1 VLKSDYIWRRIGRTA
16 GLTAMTLMAGVAGV
30 AIPTNAAASVSA
42 APHQALRAH
51 RVASPHRLRP
61 RPHGASPHII
71 TGPLI
76 NGGGPVQSAPR
87 VYVDFWH
94 WTSDPS
100 GEAPYL
106 RRFLSAVGGTS
117 WLATVH
123 QYGAAWSGQLLA
135 GTWSDPNLVPSS
147 PTDAQIQA
155 EAVVAAKHFGVG
167 NSVNVQI
174 VVATPTGHST
184 SGFGTSWCAYH
195 GAVAADPDVTYTNLP
210 YMTNAGGSCGE
221 DSVNGSSGTLDGVS
235 IVEGHELAESIT
247 DPLINAWRDASGN
260 EIADKC
266 AWTDLAN
273 LTTAAGN
280 FPVQP
285 LWSNAANGCVQ
296 SSAVPAPAS
305 PLAGVLTGGNALVK
319 VGGLS
324 AAWTSEDSGVS
335 QVAVATDTTNGPLIG
350 IVTSGGEA
358 YVKEGGLSAPWVHE
372 YNGVKQIAIASDPVN
387 GPLIAVLSTSGEV
400 FAKAGPLSAA
410 WVHEYNGV
418 AQIAVAS
425 DPVHGLLIGVVTT
438 GGEALVKEGPLSA
451 PWVNEDSGVSQ
462 IALAS
467 DFAEGPVISVL
478 TTSGT
483 VYTKEGGLST
493 AWTDEHSGVSHIALA
508 SDPKYGLLNGMLTTG
523 GEALVQEGGV
533 AAPWTDEYSGVAE
546 IALGS
551 DLSSGPLIEVLTTGG
566 DALAKVGGLS
576 APWTDEHSGVSQ
588 VASAG

>member
-1 VLKSDYIWRRIGRTA
+1 MTLIA
-16 GLTAMTLMAGVAGV
+16 GLTGT
-30 AIPTNAAASVSA
+30 AIPANAAATASSA
-42 APHQALRAH
+42 SPHRALRAH
-51 RVASPHRLRP
+51 RALRPRRLRP
-61 RPHGASPHII
+61 RPHGVRPHII

-106 RRFLSAVGGTS
+106 RRFLSAVGGTP

-123 QYGAAWSGQLLA
+123 QYGAGWSGQLLA
-135 GTWSDPNLVPSS
+135 GTWSDPNLVPSN

-167 NSVNVQI
+167 NSVDVQI

-184 SGFGTSWCAYH
+184 KGFGTSWCAYH
-195 GAVAADPDVTYTNLP
+195 GAVAADPSITYTNLP

-273 LTTAAGN
+273 LNTEAGS
-280 FPVQP
+280 FAVQP

-296 SSAVPAPAS
+296 SSPVPSPAS
-305 PLAGVLTGGNALVK
+305 PLIGVLAGGNALVK
-319 VGGLS
+319 VGGL
-324 AAWTSEDSGVS
+324 ATAWTSEDSGVS
-335 QVAVATDTTNGPLIG
+335 QVAVATDPTHGPLIG
-350 IVTSGGEA
+350 VLTSSGDA
-358 YVKEGGLSAPWVHE
+358 YVKEGGLSTPWVHE

-387 GPLIAVLSTSGEV
+387 GPLIAVLTTGGEV
-400 FAKAGPLSAA
+400 FAKVGGLATA

-418 AQIAVAS
+418 SQVAVAS

-451 PWVNEDSGVSQ
+451 QWVDEASDVKQIALASDVTEGPLISVLSTSGELSSKTGGLSTSWTAEYSGVSQ
-462 IALAS
+462 IAA
-467 DFAEGPVISVL
+467 
-478 TTSGT
+478 
-483 VYTKEGGLST
+483 
-493 AWTDEHSGVSHIALA
+493 A
-508 SDPKYGLLNGMLTTG
+508 SDPNYGTLGGVVTTG
-523 GEALVQEGGV
+523 GEALAQEGGV
-533 AAPWTDEYSGVAE
+533 AAPWTAEYSGVSQ

-551 DLSSGPLIEVLTTGG
+551 DLSSGPLIEVVTTGG
-566 DALAKVGGLS
+566 VALAKEGGLS
-576 APWTDEHSGVSQ
+576 AAWTDEDGGVSQ
-588 VASAG
+588 VADAG